1 MKTINRKYVSLADRI
16 RERSIK
22 QQQYDRFFSVE
33 FFPAR
38 TVQGAKNWIKLV
50 ENYSDGDPLYCD
62 ITWHSAGNPDS
73 NAPTSSLMMANVAL
87 NYCQLETMLHITCID
102 LTSEQL
108 NQYLQRAKHYGIR
121 NIMAL
126 RGDRHD
132 DDHQT
137 DNHQFQYAADLV
149 QYIRHHYGEYFTI
162 VVAGYPIP
170 HPESRD
176 KQHDRQCLKKKV
188 SIGADYIITQ
198 LFFQCEDYVEFVNEC
213 RQIGINVPII
223 PGICAINSFESLV
236 KFSKLSAVPI
246 PSELFDRLEQVRSDQ
261 QAVQQL
267 GINYLTNLCR
277 QLLATNLF
285 PGIHFYTLNQSS
297 IIQVIKNCG
306 LWGKCSII
314 PWRQSQHY
322 QRINESIRPIFW
334 SNRPK
339 SYIHRT
345 RKWTQF
351 PTTNWSTEFSSNLDS
366 NLTDFPQYLNFN
378 LSPDTKKR
386 LSECENL
393 QQLYAIFDDFYS
405 STINQST
412 TKTTINLDRNNN
424 DIDQNSTRQSLRRLS
439 LPWINVVNDQ
449 YIESLYQKYGQ
460 FISKGLMVTNYLP
473 AINDKSIRLT
483 NWSSTE
489 QEQHQQQLPLVIAW
503 LRLSNTDQLRQR
515 RRPVYI
521 ADMKTFDV
529 WLNETYSLW
538 NELINETPTL
548 IINGSINEQ
557 NETNNNNKKVLAHV
571 RNELILVCM
580 IDNRYGHSSSSSSS
594 SFSQL
599 FAHIF
604 SQ

>member
-1 MKTINRKYVSLADRI
+1 M
-16 RERSIK
+16 
-22 QQQYDRFFSVE
+22 
-33 FFPAR
+33 
-38 TVQGAKNWIKLV
+38 
-50 ENYSDGDPLYCD
+50 
-62 ITWHSAGNPDS
+62 
-73 NAPTSSLMMANVAL
+73 
-87 NYCQLETMLHITCID
+87 
-102 LTSEQL
+102 
-108 NQYLQRAKHYGIR
+108 
-121 NIMAL
+121 
-126 RGDRHD
+126 
-132 DDHQT
+132 
-137 DNHQFQYAADLV
+137 
-149 QYIRHHYGEYFTI
+149 
-162 VVAGYPIP
+162 
-170 HPESRD
+170 
-176 KQHDRQCLKKKV
+176 
-188 SIGADYIITQ
+188 
-198 LFFQCEDYVEFVNEC
+198 
-213 RQIGINVPII
+213 
-223 PGICAINSFESLV
+223 V

-322 QRINESIRPIFW
+322 KRINESIRPIFW

-366 NLTDFPQYLNFN
+366 TSLTDFPQYLNFN

-473 AINDKSIRLT
+473 AINGYNNDKIIYTCKNEKNSYIYHQKEYIEFFIHIRHLSLLQSWLLDKDYQHEISFMACNEDKSIRLT

-489 QEQHQQQLPLVIAW
+489 QEQHQQLPLVIAW
-503 LRLSNTDQLRQR
+503 LRLSSKCCFEFR
-515 RRPVYI
+515 
-521 ADMKTFDV
+521 
-529 WLNETYSLW
+529 
-538 NELINETPTL
+538 
-548 IINGSINEQ
+548 
-557 NETNNNNKKVLAHV
+557 
-571 RNELILVCM
+571 
-580 IDNRYGHSSSSSSS
+580 
-594 SFSQL
+594 
-599 FAHIF
+599 
-604 SQ
+604 